1 MKDQKKITGVRIGT
15 AVISLCLLGMISLAS
30 GYAENGWKQV
40 LGPRTWS
47 FPKDHGA
54 HPEYRTEWWY
64 FTGNLAD
71 EHASRFG
78 YQLTFFRQGMRR
90 QLPRPSGPWD
100 IRDIY
105 MAHFAVTDA
114 AHQKF
119 RACDRLSRS
128 GPGLAGASL
137 DGMDVWLLD
146 WRAKMEDSRIHLYAR
161 ESGMALDMRLVS
173 QKPGVIHGKNGFSRK
188 GPAPGQAS
196 YYLSMTDLETQGR
209 IRLPG
214 SGPFISVRGISWFDH
229 EFGSNQLA
237 AGQKGWDW
245 FGLHLSDGR
254 DLMVYFLR
262 RNGGQIEPASSG
274 TLVEPDGSQLY
285 LDLSAIDLSILEKW
299 KSPRSKGVY
308 PNRWRLRIPV
318 AGIDLSLAPWVA
330 DQELVTDNS
339 TGVIYWE
346 GAVGGE
352 GISQG
357 QSVSCT
363 GYVEMTGYAGS
374 MEGIF

>member
-1 MKDQKKITGVRIGT
+1 MEAPKKITGVRIGT
-15 AVISLCLLGMISLAS
+15 AVIFLCLLGMICLAS

-71 EHASRFG
+71 EHGSRYG
-78 YQLTFFRQGMRR
+78 YQVTFFRQGIRR
-90 QLPRPSGPWD
+90 QLPRPSNAWD

-114 AHQKF
+114 ARQKF

-137 DGMDVWLLD
+137 DGMDVWLLN
-146 WRAKMEDSRIHLYAR
+146 WRAKMEDSRIRLDAR
-161 ESGMALDMRLVS
+161 APGMVLDLRLVPR
-173 QKPGVIHGKNGFSRK
+173 KRPVIHGKNGFSRK

-196 YYLSMTDLETQGR
+196 YYVSLTDLETQGR

-214 SGPFISVRGISWFDH
+214 SGPLISAHGISWFDH

-237 AGQKGWDW
+237 PGQKGWDW

-254 DLMVYFLR
+254 DLMIYFLR

-274 TLVEPDGSQLY
+274 TLVEPDGSQLH

-308 PNRWRLRIPV
+308 PNRWRVRIPV
-318 AGIDLSLAPWVA
+318 AGIDLSLTPWAA
-330 DQELVTDNS
+330 DQELVTGNS

-352 GISQG
+352 GISRG
-357 QSVSCT
+357 RSVSCE
-363 GYVEMTGYAGS
+363 GYVEMTGYAGN